1 LVRTLRLGLLLL
13 SAIAA
18 ADAAR
23 YRTTV
28 DVYVDT
34 PDMAVATLTDILLT
48 TDRKVLDA
56 CWRKPGTVKVS
67 VVFDKGTVAS
77 VDPIGDG
84 GDQKS
89 KTCISEVLRA
99 ITLANSTSRVTAS
112 FELVGFAGSP
122 PSRPPPPLP
131 KVAASENGN
140 RAILDNI
147 IDRNPSTTL
156 GKFTGLRGNTTI
168 SAGAG
173 QGGGAAREA
182 GGSGSGE
189 GTFASKGMTAPG
201 RSSGS
206 PPRAVKIDLGE
217 PPTGTFHE
225 RTVEDIQHVVSA
237 RAGVLRACYQK
248 ELNRTPGIAGK
259 VVVRFLIQPDGTVS
273 PGLMDTA
280 TTMVTAE
287 EIILCIKRNIE
298 RLKFRVTTS
307 SSEVSY
313 PFELSAGPDGAPAN
327 GADRSRTPPP

>member
-1 LVRTLRLGLLLL
+1 VVRTLRLGLLLL
-13 SAIAA
+13 PAIAA
-18 ADAAR
+18 ADVAR
-23 YRTTV
+23 YRTTL

-34 PDMAVATLTDILLT
+34 PDMTAAILTDILLT
-48 TDRKVLDA
+48 TDRKTLDA
-56 CWRKPGTVKVS
+56 CWRKPGTVKVN

-84 GDQKS
+84 GDRNS

-99 ITLANSTSRVTAS
+99 ITLANSTSRVTAT

-131 KVAASENGN
+131 KVAASENGQ
-140 RAILDNI
+140 RAILDSI
-147 IDRNPSTTL
+147 IDRNLSTTP
-156 GKFTGLRGNTTI
+156 GKFTGLRGDTSI
-168 SAGAG
+168 SS
-173 QGGGAAREA
+173 GGEHGTGAAREA
-182 GGSGSGE
+182 GDSGSVE
-189 GTFASKGMTAPG
+189 GTFVSKGMTAPG

-206 PPRAVKIDLGE
+206 PPRAVKIDLGQ

-225 RTVEDIQHVVSA
+225 RTVDEIRHVVIA

-259 VVVRFLIQPDGTVS
+259 VVVRFSIQPDGSVS

-280 TTMVTAE
+280 TTMLTAE
-287 EIILCIKRNIE
+287 EVILCIKRNIDH
-298 RLKFRVTTS
+298 LKFRVTTS
-307 SSEVSY
+307 PSEVSY
-313 PFELSAGPDGAPAN
+313 PFEFSAGSDGAPPN